1 MKKFIYLILILF
13 IFHLGLIPSVVRAQ
27 SESENPNSTIT
38 VTPAKFDLS
47 GAKGETIKQS
57 LKISNNG
64 VEDYIFAISIDNIS
78 ATGENG
84 EVIIGSSNPN
94 LSNLLSSWVK
104 FDQTSGTINGGQ
116 TKVINFEIIIPEDTE
131 IGGKYASIV
140 ISMDKSHR
148 EPGSS
153 QGVAKIVSLILLT
166 ISGGFEDNAKIQE
179 FSFTKEADYYDFFIR
194 FRNLSVNHIKPSGSI
209 VISNF
214 FGKKVAE
221 LSLNGDNV
229 LPGTTRKISSKWVPN
244 KYLFG
249 YYTAAVVANYGT
261 NQSKTATSSFV
272 FYSFPIIGV
281 ISFIVLLV
289 VIIVLLF
296 TFKRKI
302 SSKIKRSRLKKD

>member
-1 MKKFIYLILILF
+1 MKKLICIISTIFIVIGF
-13 IFHLGLIPSVVRAQ
+13 FAPSITLADT
-27 SESENPNSTIT
+27 ESTNPDSKIT

-47 GAKGETIKQS
+47 GAKGETLRQS
-57 LKISNNG
+57 IKISNNG
-64 VEDYIFAISIDNIS
+64 DEDYIFAISMDNIS

-84 EVIIGSSNPN
+84 EVAIGSSNPN
-94 LSNLLSSWVK
+94 LSNLLSSWVF
-104 FDQTSGTINGGQ
+104 FDHTSGNIKAGQ
-116 TKVINFEIIIPEDTE
+116 AEVINFEIKIPEDTE

-153 QGVAKIVSLILLT
+153 QGIAKIVSLILLT

-179 FSFTKEADYYDFFIR
+179 FSFLKEDEYYDFYVKI
-194 FRNLSVNHIKPSGSI
+194 RNLSVNHIKPSGSI

-221 LSLNGDNV
+221 LALNEDNI
-229 LPGTTRKISSKWVPN
+229 LPGTTRKISSKWVPD

-249 YYTAAVVANYGT
+249 YYTAAVVANYGS

-272 FYSFPIIGV
+272 FYSFPITGI
-281 ISFIVLLV
+281 IAFLIILITLFVLF
-289 VIIVLLF
+289 LL
-296 TFKRKI
+296 FKRKFAPKRY
-302 SSKIKRSRLKKD
+302 SSG